1 MKRICLLSISI
12 IFAVSITLIISCA
25 QNAGDNDESAP
36 LENTLKSVSLF
47 MDSVR
52 VDPAE
57 LLASLERVNGA
68 IDSVGYPDAGYQ
80 LWVIQSDT
88 AGNYRFLING
98 FWPDQEAYDEIHNH
112 ELYQN
117 AITGDEELW
126 KNMNSTW
133 YNRFTRVK

>member
-1 MKRICLLSISI
+1 
-12 IFAVSITLIISCA
+12 
-25 QNAGDNDESAP
+25 
-36 LENTLKSVSLF
+36 

-68 IDSVGYPDAGYQ
+68 IDSAGYPDAGYQ
-80 LWVIQSDT
+80 LWVIQSD
-88 AGNYRFLING
+88 AADNYSFLING
-98 FWPDQEAYDEIHNH
+98 FWPDKEAHDEIHNH

-126 KNMNSTW
+126 KNMKSTW
-133 YNRFTRVK
+133 YNRFTRTKWGYRHSTGQPRNCLSSRFDYYSV